1 MDKRPMST
9 QALISQRLFS
19 ALAGTE
25 LPGWDDFAASVRVR
39 CVERGAQVFGQ
50 GVPHPYVYVL
60 RRGLLKLVY
69 LSDTGDDW
77 IKSFIAEGQFFAS
90 LAALVPG
97 GKTSFLAEA
106 IEATEV
112 EQLDYRELGPRAD
125 ASLPWQRTLSQA
137 LLIYGTRKE
146 ARERELL
153 TLSPTE
159 RYRAF
164 LRHSPGVAER
174 VLQRDLARYLGVTP
188 VSLSRLKARVNA
200 VPAP

>member
-1 MDKRPMST
+1 MKT
-9 QALISQRLFS
+9 EALISQRLFCS
-19 ALAGTE
+19 LAGAE
-25 LPGWDDFAASVRVR
+25 LPGWDDFAAAGVRLR
-39 CVERGAQVFGQ
+39 CVARGAAVFDQ
-50 GVPHPYVYVL
+50 GVPHPHVYML
-60 RRGLLKLVY
+60 RRGLVKLVY
-69 LSDTGDDW
+69 LSASGDDW

-90 LAALVPG
+90 LAALTPG
-97 GKTSFLAEA
+97 GSTSFLAEA
-106 IEATEV
+106 IEDAEL
-112 EQLDYRELGPRAD
+112 EQLDYRELGPRCQ

-153 TLSPTE
+153 TLSPAD

-188 VSLSRLKARVNA
+188 VSLSRLKTRMKAA
-200 VPAP
+200 APP